1 MQEITISME
10 RFVEL
15 VEKEVAVKAVEKR
28 VAKGSDYLSRADI
41 LALLNIDVKDET
53 DV

>member
-15 VEKEVAVKAVEKR
+15 VENEVAVKAVEKR
-28 VAKGSDYLSRADI
+28 VAKGNDYLSRSDI
-41 LALLNIDVKDET
+41 LALLNIDEKDGA
-53 DV
+53 DD